1 MAQRLTKNTF
11 SKARNTDVSKALIGP
26 DQYIEA
32 HNVEI
37 VGDGNF
43 FALQNIQ
50 GTVNVQN
57 IISDTE
63 CLGVFRNK
71 YVISGSTKECLTIF
85 GFTSGLFKIWCYDLQ
100 GDTLYELYEEV
111 VGDDY
116 DTDDRAVDAK
126 NYPENG
132 IDILYF
138 TDNYHEQRKIRCV
151 IPNSYTPNFLTEFD
165 ISLQR
170 RGGLGSIE
178 YASHIAGALLS
189 GTYQFAYRMVDPV
202 TKTLSKWSSLTNP
215 MHIYSSSNTLL
226 AVYAGVGLP
235 TSFGLEI
242 NVNPTQQELDEFPYF
257 QLAVIENIFP
267 TTGTATTASL
277 LPLELIANRLSYQ
290 YKSNTKVGTVPID
303 DIVVDLAQ
311 IKTIKTLNVKQ
322 NRLFGANVKYV
333 DLTFDNGEPEI
344 SSGVIRRN
352 EGAVRTNYADQGFS
366 SEFIGYFRDE
376 VYRFGIV
383 YYDKYGNKSPVK
395 VLDLTNVTDNQ
406 ILSGLV
412 DMKFPAR
419 SFNPDYS
426 LFGDTGNL
434 QGLGLGFIG
443 IKNHPTWATKFEI
456 VRVRRLKNISFQTPV
471 VPMTSIRGIGAL
483 DNYPNIG
490 TYNVNATFTTTNT
503 NTKSLPSAIPQT
515 NDSVLVTKNLFWP
528 ELRSIVKN
536 NTTISLG
543 VSVTEAGEAKFSAD
557 STYQYAAVFP
567 QSTLY
572 GDTSFSFSGIEKLE
586 VVDIALLRVKDE
598 NFNPTRTPI
607 PVVSGDD
614 INTNITGT
622 FYALSNDT
630 YFFDNTNIK
639 STSNLSPLTS
649 IVAYEFVLNESTGTT
664 IGGNSLFKF
673 DNLKTQNIDYGF
685 TPSVCSMGVIKLA
698 GALDEIYN
706 NSWSFISGT
715 YNVKA
720 DNGYIV
726 SSSGPKYQPANNLTN
741 NYITEYTF
749 TGTRWTGAMAIA
761 NVTIGLQDDRYGS
774 VDTTHEFISTG
785 ASYTFT
791 PSELIDVQSSTQVLV
806 NLDVWGG
813 DCFVGPQTFK
823 ISNSSYSLVNAPK
836 IWSVQ
841 QTSQQLVSKWNN
853 LFFVNRANSAISLP
867 VPLENVGQFI
877 ELIIESE
884 YNGQVR
890 DIDVLVGT
898 SNVSDQIP
906 YMEIL
911 DKPSIRTPITY
922 KYNLNLSKPNSE
934 KVYFPRPQFSFIQT
948 EFQARVIYSDLKIYN
963 TTEQGFDVFRALNY
977 YDLEEKRGGITKLA
991 VEGDNL
997 YAIQTRGIAYL
1008 PTGQVQLQQTDAGSL
1023 AVGTSDVIARPI
1035 IIDSEHGGQH
1045 IRSIIETGKLIFIPD
1060 NINKTVY
1067 TLSGQ
1072 TKTDITIQTQNNTEF
1087 RDFFLN
1093 ILPEKN
1099 VIGIYDPIKGEYWL
1113 VDNLNFRCEIYNENM
1128 GYVGEY
1134 DFSESSVVSGGVY
1147 NNQKLYLIG
1156 TGIDS
1161 NELAV
1166 HEMGTGPNNYLMGE
1180 TVVPRVTIVI
1190 NPEDDISKVFDN
1202 LMFAASD
1209 KLDTLDLVVEHE
1221 TSMGNQ
1227 TVSGIDLNIDS
1238 IEDNFRVK
1246 ALLDANNSRLRGMR
1260 MLATVKWGA
1269 LTSKLS
1275 AIYTKY
1281 RLSRKTPF

>member
-57 IISDTE
+57 IVSSAK

-71 YVISGSTKECLTIF
+71 YVISGVTKECLTIF
-85 GFTSGLFKIWCYDLQ
+85 GFPSGLFKIWCYDLQ
-100 GDTLYELYEEV
+100 GDTLYQLYEEA
-111 VGDDY
+111 VGGDY
-116 DTDDRAVDAK
+116 DSSDRVVDAK

-138 TDNYHEQRKIRCV
+138 TDNYHGQRKIRCV
-151 IPNSYTPNFLTEFD
+151 IPNSYTPNFLSEFD

-170 RGGLGSIE
+170 RGGLGSIA
-178 YASHIAGALLS
+178 YSSHITGALLS
-189 GTYQFAYRMVDPV
+189 GTYQFAYRMVDPA
-202 TKTLSKWSSLTNP
+202 TKTLTKWSSLTDP
-215 MHIYSSSNTLL
+215 MHVYSSSDTLSS
-226 AVYAGVGLP
+226 VYAGIGLP
-235 TSFGLEI
+235 TVFGLEI
-242 NVNPTQQELDEFPYF
+242 NVNPTQDELNEFPYF
-257 QLAVIENIFP
+257 QLAVVENIFP

-277 LPLELIANRLSYQ
+277 LPLELTANRLSYK
-290 YKSNTKVGTVPID
+290 YKSNTKVGTIPID

-311 IKTIKTLNVKQ
+311 IKTVKTLNVKQ
-322 NRLFGANVKYV
+322 NRLFGGNVKYV
-333 DLTFDNGEPEI
+333 DFTFDNGNPTI
-344 SSGVIRRN
+344 TSGSILRYGGS
-352 EGAVRTNYADQGFS
+352 ERTSYADQSFS
-366 SEFIGYFRDE
+366 SQFIGYFRDE
-376 VYRFGIV
+376 VYRYGIV
-383 YYDKYGNKSPVK
+383 YSDKYGNKAPVK
-395 VLDLTNVTDNQ
+395 VLDLTNITENQ
-406 ILSGLV
+406 ILSGLL
-412 DMKFPAR
+412 DMKFPTR
-419 SFNPDYS
+419 DFSPSYS
-426 LFGDTGNL
+426 LFDGSGNI
-434 QGLGLGFIG
+434 QGLGLSFIG
-443 IKNHPTWATKFEI
+443 IKNHPTWATRFEI
-456 VRVRRLKNISFQTPV
+456 VRVKRLKNILFQTPL
-471 VPMTSIRGIGAL
+471 VPMTTVAGIGAL
-483 DNYPNIG
+483 DGYPN
-490 TYNVNATFTTTNT
+490 TVYYNKNAQFTTTDIGN
-503 NTKSLPSAIPQT
+503 KQVASAIPQT
-515 NDSVLVTKNLFWP
+515 NDNVLVTKNFFWP
-528 ELRSIVKN
+528 ELRTIR
-536 NTTISLG
+536 TTPTTTGSG
-543 VSVTEAGEAKFSAD
+543 VSVTEVGEAIFQFNGS
-557 STYQYAAVFP
+557 YQFVAIFP

-572 GDTSFSFSGIEKLE
+572 GDTAFSFSGVEKVN
-586 VVDIALLRVKDE
+586 VVDYALLRCKDS

-607 PVVSGDD
+607 AVVSGDD
-614 INTNITGT
+614 INTNVSGT

-630 YFFDNTNIK
+630 YYYDNTNIK
-639 STSNLSPLTS
+639 AAPSPQNVS
-649 IVAYEFVLNESTGTT
+649 VVAYEFVLNESAGTT
-664 IGGNSLFKF
+664 ITGQSLFKF
-673 DNLKTQNIDYGF
+673 DNLKTQGLDFGF
-685 TPSVCSMGVIKLA
+685 TPTVCAMGVAKLEYS
-698 GALDEIYN
+698 LSDVF
-706 NSWSFISGT
+706 SKSFIAGSL
-715 YNVKA
+715 NARA

-726 SSSGPKYQPANNLTN
+726 GSAGPKYEPVAMLDNK
-741 NYITEYTF
+741 YITAYTF
-749 TGTRWTGAMAIA
+749 SGTRWTGAVAIA
-761 NVTIGLQDDRYGS
+761 NITVGLADDRYGS
-774 VDTTHEFISTG
+774 IDTTHEFISTG
-785 ASYTFT
+785 ASYSFS
-791 PSELIDVQSSTQVLV
+791 PSELTAVQASTPVLI

-823 ISNSSYSLVNAPK
+823 ISNSSYSVVNAPK
-836 IWSVQ
+836 FGGYTQ
-841 QTSQQLVSKWNN
+841 NFQELTSKWNN
-853 LFFVNRANSAISLP
+853 IFFKNRAQTAISLP
-867 VPLENVGQFI
+867 VPLENVGQFL

-890 DIDVLVGT
+890 DIDVLSGVANT
-898 SNVSDQIP
+898 SDNIPWMVASDK
-906 YMEIL
+906 Y
-911 DKPSIRTPITY
+911 SIRSPLTY
-922 KYNLNLSKPNSE
+922 KYNLNLSKQNSE

-948 EFQARVIYSDLKIYN
+948 DFQARVVYSDLKIYN
-963 TTEQGFDVFRALNY
+963 TSEQGFDVFKALNY
-977 YDLEEKRGGITKLA
+977 YDLEEKRGGLTKLA

-997 YAIQTRGIAYL
+997 YAVQTRGIAYL

-1072 TKTDITIQTQNNTEF
+1072 TKTDITIQTQNNTAF

-1113 VDNLNFRCEIYNENM
+1113 IDNLNFRCEIYNENM
-1128 GYVGEY
+1128 GFVGNY
-1134 DFSESSVVSGGVY
+1134 DFSANSVVSGGVY

-1156 TGIDS
+1156 TGIDT
-1161 NELAV
+1161 NQLAV

-1180 TVVPRVTIVI
+1180 TVVPRVTVVI
-1190 NPEDDISKVFDN
+1190 NPEDDVSKVFDN
-1202 LMFAASD
+1202 LMLAASD
-1209 KLDTLDLVVEHE
+1209 KLSTLDLTVEHE

-1227 TVSGIDLNIDS
+1227 TVTGIDLNIDS

-1260 MLATVKWGA
+1260 MLATIKWGA